1 TIAGMSH
8 SVKNVLS
15 GLEGGVY
22 VVDSGLRSGRD
33 DRVRMGW
40 EMVKKNVEK
49 VSDLVKD
56 ILYAS
61 KERQPEYQECDPA
74 AILRDVYDLYEGKA
88 SAKGIELIKDFE
100 PSMDIGLVD
109 PKGVH
114 SAVSNLVANAIQA
127 CNTAT
132 GRDRHHVTISGRL
145 ENARL
150 FIQVADDGIGIP
162 EHVRQNLF
170 TKFYS
175 TKGSKGT
182 GLGLVVTRKIVEEHG
197 GTIKVESTPG
207 KGTTFFI
214 EVPLRP
220 AEQNK
225 ALAVV

>member
-1 TIAGMSH
+1 M
-8 SVKNVLS
+8 
-15 GLEGGVY
+15 
-22 VVDSGLRSGRD
+22 
-33 DRVRMGW
+33 
-40 EMVKKNVEK
+40 
-49 VSDLVKD
+49 
-56 ILYAS
+56 
-61 KERQPEYQECDPA
+61 
-74 AILRDVYDLYEGKA
+74 YDLYEGKA
-88 SAKGIELIKDFE
+88 RAKGIELIKDFE
-100 PSMDIGLVD
+100 PSMDIGLLD

-114 SAVSNLVANAIQA
+114 SAVSNLVSNAIQA

-132 GRDRHHVTISGRL
+132 GRDRHHVTIGGRL

-214 EVPLRP
+214 EVPLKTGGT
-220 AEQNK
+220 EQSIGGGLNPC
-225 ALAVV
+225 LNILEQ